1 MSVALVAASRCI
13 TVTKPKL
20 LYKIFSVKKYRILI
34 LCSVWIYGIVLL
46 IPTNLGVNTSNFLIK
61 VSFIVSTR
69 LGKIFQV
76 LGEFGFNCHFGKCD
90 FIPNSDYYHGIRPAG
105 LLYGTAFLGPGIII
119 CISYGYIGYYVW
131 NNHRYLKKYG
141 AR

>member
-1 MSVALVAASRCI
+1 M
-13 TVTKPKL
+13 
-20 LYKIFSVKKYRILI
+20 
-34 LCSVWIYGIVLL
+34 
-46 IPTNLGVNTSNFLIK
+46 
-61 VSFIVSTR
+61 
-69 LGKIFQV
+69 FQV

-105 LLYGTAFLGPGIII
+105 LLYGAAFLGPGIII

-141 AR
+141 ARQVMKKGLQLTSLFF